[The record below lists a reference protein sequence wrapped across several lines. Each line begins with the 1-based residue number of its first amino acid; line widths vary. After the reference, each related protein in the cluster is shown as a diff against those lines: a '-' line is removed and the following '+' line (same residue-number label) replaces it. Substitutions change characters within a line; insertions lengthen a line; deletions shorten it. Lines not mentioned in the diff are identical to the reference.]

1 MDAARE
7 LTTLNAITGNQC
19 SNAMADFGTG
29 SEASEDK
36 SLRRDHPCRGEKRVQ
51 ITKGS
56 TFGRSPGDIGIFQG
70 FDTSRDVHRL
80 TCDPLGN
87 RTSGHCISPRLV
99 CLSSWSLEV
108 RAISATN

>member
-1 MDAARE
+1 IWARKVKRE
-7 LTTLNAITGNQC
+7 ETRAYGKTIRA
-19 SNAMADFGTG
+19 
-29 SEASEDK
+29 
-36 SLRRDHPCRGEKRVQ
+36 EKP
-51 ITKGS
+51 K
-56 TFGRSPGDIGIFQG
+56 DL
-70 FDTSRDVHRL
+70 DTSRLDTSRHMML

>member
-1 MDAARE
+1 
-7 LTTLNAITGNQC
+7 
-19 SNAMADFGTG
+19 MADFGTG

-36 SLRRDHPCRGEKRVQ
+36 SLRRDHPCRG
-51 ITKGS
+51 
-56 TFGRSPGDIGIFQG
+56 
-70 FDTSRDVHRL
+70 FDTSRDVDRL

>member
-1 MDAARE
+1 MLWPTLARGVKRAKTRAYGE
-7 LTTLNAITGNQC
+7 TIRVEVLILPVM
-19 SNAMADFGTG
+19 STG
-29 SEASEDK
+29 S
-36 SLRRDHPCRGEKRVQ
+36 
-51 ITKGS
+51 
-56 TFGRSPGDIGIFQG
+56 
-70 FDTSRDVHRL
+70 RL